1 VNVSR
6 NPTSFAHER
15 TAEAKKLDSWEAENL
30 LSTKVAIERDT
41 GRDAITSTYCPQ
53 PVNFKG

>member
-1 VNVSR
+1 M
-6 NPTSFAHER
+6 
-15 TAEAKKLDSWEAENL
+15 EAENL